1 MIDNVVAYKITD
13 TLDAKYLPTETAAPT
28 PAPIPAKVTMSVDET
43 ANTVTLTSDKDTDAV
58 LVQAS
63 YRTDNTLDSVKKV
76 VNLELKANEAKLVP
90 ATDLATFTTN
100 DKIMVWDSLKTMTP
114 LASAYTIKN
123 GVAQATAKP
132 APTAEPT
139 ETPVETVAPT
149 AEPTEA
155 PAETTAPTATPAA

>member
-1 MIDNVVAYKITD
+1 MKLQIQ
-13 TLDAKYLPTETAAPT
+13 LH
-28 PAPIPAKVTMSVDET
+28 
-43 ANTVTLTSDKDTDAV
+43 KDTDAV

-114 LASAYTIKN
+114 LARFAATYQRIK
-123 GVAQATAKP
+123 
-132 APTAEPT
+132 
-139 ETPVETVAPT
+139 
-149 AEPTEA
+149 
-155 PAETTAPTATPAA
+155 